1 MKFKSGF
8 TLIEL
13 MVVLAVLGVLVA
25 FGGTSFT
32 DSIAKN
38 RITTQV
44 NEFVITLQVARSEAV
59 KRGTTV
65 NIIATTGS
73 VTADEWGEGW
83 RLETQAGEIIRVW
96 DSLKGNLTLNSVGN
110 FSQFSISSQGTM
122 DNVDTL
128 ELCDTSTATP
138 GSQIVLT
145 TTARTRIQSDLVC
158 T

>member
-13 MVVLAVLGVLVA
+13 MVILAILGVLVA

-44 NEFVITLQVARSEAV
+44 NEFVITLQIGRSEAV
-59 KRGTTV
+59 KRGTTINV
-65 NIIATTGS
+65 IATTGS
-73 VTADEWGEGW
+73 VTTDEWGDGW
-83 RLETQAGEIIRVW
+83 RLETQDGEVIRVW
-96 DSLKGNLTLNSVGN
+96 DGLKGNLTLDSVGN

-145 TTARTRIQSDLVC
+145 TTARTRIQSGLVC